1 MENHTM
7 TPSSHHVAPEHNLNT
22 PMRADSES
30 QRHPRGKI
38 MRHFLFLIV
47 GLSLANSCGAAI
59 GHTQT
64 LPREDNIWGGYAHQP
79 TQSQVIRQ
87 EQRAGIPTSRQ
98 EQRFDN
104 DEVESI
110 YSQLMRETA
119 PQS

>member
-1 MENHTM
+1 M

-64 LPREDNIWGGYAHQP
+64 LPR
-79 TQSQVIRQ
+79 
-87 EQRAGIPTSRQ
+87 TSRQ
-98 EQRFDN
+98 ARVN
-104 DEVESI
+104 
-110 YSQLMRETA
+110 
-119 PQS
+119 